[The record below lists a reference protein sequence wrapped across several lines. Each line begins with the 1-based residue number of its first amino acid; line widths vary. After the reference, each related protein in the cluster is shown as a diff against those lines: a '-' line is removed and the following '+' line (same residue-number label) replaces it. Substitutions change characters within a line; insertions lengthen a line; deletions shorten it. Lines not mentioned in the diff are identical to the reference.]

1 MPLMRLLLVTE
12 IPAPFRIPSFNALAK
27 NHDVDLHLAVV
38 AENDPRRRYAVD
50 PGKFQFAYHVLR
62 GRSFQARG
70 RWLVLNSG
78 FKQILQ
84 EVRPEAIL
92 VGGWNQPVF
101 WYALL
106 AARRRSIPAL
116 LWVEST
122 QRDAR
127 IENRIAGSFR
137 RSAVRLADGFVVPGR
152 ASAEFL
158 QTFGVGADR
167 IAVAPNAVEPNL
179 TSLGCRQ
186 SARDELGLA
195 GFLLLY
201 VGRLEHEKGVD
212 VLMRAMHNVSAR
224 LAVVGDGSM
233 RAELERLAPPGRVIF
248 VGHVA
253 RDELSK
259 WYAAADAFVL
269 PSRSDVWGMVLN
281 EAAAA
286 GLPLVASDVAGA
298 AYDLIEGGVNGYLVP
313 PGDSTTLAET
323 LRRVE
328 DDAAWRA
335 QAGPRSRE
343 LARQFRPDMWAMSV
357 AELTERVVAS
367 KRG

>member
-1 MPLMRLLLVTE
+1 LPLMRLLLVTE
-12 IPAPFRIPSFNALAK
+12 IPAPFRIPSFNALAR
-27 NHDVDLHLAVV
+27 NHDVDLHLVVV
-38 AENDPRRRYAVD
+38 AENDPRRRYSVD
-50 PGKFQFAYHVLR
+50 PDEFQFAYHVLP

-70 RWLVLNSG
+70 RWLVLNGG
-78 FKQILQ
+78 FGQILQ
-84 EVRPEAIL
+84 EVNPEAIL

-101 WYALL
+101 WNALV

-122 QRDAR
+122 HRDAR
-127 IENRIAGSFR
+127 MKNPIAGALR

-152 ASAEFL
+152 ASAGFL
-158 QTFGVGADR
+158 QIFGVAADR

-179 TSLGCRQ
+179 TSFGCRQ

-201 VGRLEHEKGVD
+201 VGRLEREKGVD
-212 VLMRAMHNVSAR
+212 VLMRALHDVSAT

-248 VGHVA
+248 AGHVE

-286 GLPLVASDVAGA
+286 GLPLVASEVAGA
-298 AYDLIEGGVNGYLVP
+298 AHELIETGINGYLVP
-313 PGDSTTLAET
+313 ADDPSALART

-328 DDAAWRA
+328 GDAAWRA
-335 QAGPRSRE
+335 QAGRRSRE
-343 LARQFRPDMWAMSV
+343 LAQRFRPEAWAMSV
-357 AELTERVVAS
+357 AELTERMVAS
-367 KRG
+367 KRA